1 MSAAA
6 TQPDLDSRKYRLRYW
21 TLAVLSLSLLV
32 IALDVTILN
41 VAIPTLQ
48 RDLNASAASLQW
60 IVNAYILVF
69 AGLLLTMGTLGDRF
83 GRRRALEIGLL
94 IFGAASLGA
103 AFADTSGQLI
113 AARAAQGIGGALI
126 MPSTLSVLVDVFP
139 REERAKAIGI
149 WAAVAALGIPLGMV
163 VGGWLLEEFSWGSI
177 FLLNLPVVGAVLVS
191 GRFLIPESRDPEQ
204 RRIDIPGAVISMAAL
219 SALIYSLIEAPERG
233 WFDAVTLGGFV
244 VAAATSVLFV
254 WYELRTAEPMLDIR
268 LFRNLRLSA
277 GAGAV
282 GIVFMAMLG
291 TMFLI
296 TQYLQFVR
304 GYSPLDTGVRLVP
317 LALGFMIG
325 APLSAALVGRLGSKK
340 VIASGMVVVAFA
352 IGGLAILDLTTSY
365 WVIAVLL
372 LVTGIGMANA
382 MAPATDAVMAAVP
395 EAQAGVASALN
406 DTTRQVGGALGVA
419 IYGSIL
425 NSVYSSRLTDAVS
438 GLSAEAADAASNS
451 IGGALQ
457 IASGES
463 GAVGTDLV
471 AAAGLAFVDAQSIV
485 YLVTGAVALAGAVL
499 IAKYMPAHDI
509 VLGAPSEEPARGE
522 IAGVPVP
529 IPVPISD
536 D

>member
-1 MSAAA
+1 MEQVAAP
-6 TQPDLDSRKYRLRYW
+6 PDTDSRKYRLRYW

-48 RDLNASAASLQW
+48 RDLDASAASLQW

-83 GRRRALEIGLL
+83 GRRRALEAGLL
-94 IFGAASLGA
+94 IFGAASLA
-103 AFADTSGQLI
+103 AALSDTSGQLI
-113 AARAAQGIGGALI
+113 AARAAQGVGGALI

-177 FLLNLPVVGAVLVS
+177 FLLNLPVVGAVLVA

-204 RRIDIPGAVISMAAL
+204 RHVDIAGAVISMAAL

-233 WFDAVTLGGFV
+233 WLDVVTLGGFAI
-244 VAAATSVLFV
+244 AAVTGVLFV
-254 WYELRTAEPMLDIR
+254 WYELRTRQPMLDMR
-268 LFRNLRLSA
+268 LFRNARLSA
-277 GAGAV
+277 GSGAV

-325 APLSAALVGRLGSKK
+325 APLSAALVNAFGAKK
-340 VIASGMVVVAFA
+340 VISSGMIVVALA
-352 IGGLAILDLTTSY
+352 IGGMAALDLTTSY
-365 WVIAVLL
+365 WVLAALL

-425 NSVYSSRLTDAVS
+425 NSVYASRLSDAVG

-451 IGGALQ
+451 IGAALQ
-457 IASGES
+457 IASGE
-463 GAVGTDLV
+463 GGPELAT
-471 AAAGLAFVDAQSIV
+471 AAGSAFVEAQSAV
-485 YLVTGAVALAGAVL
+485 YLVTGVVALAGAVL
-499 IAKYMPAHDI
+499 IARFMPARD
-509 VLGAPSEEPARGE
+509 VLPGAPAEQSIELEPAGTPV
-522 IAGVPVP
+522 AVPVP
-529 IPVPISD
+529 IED
-536 D
+536 